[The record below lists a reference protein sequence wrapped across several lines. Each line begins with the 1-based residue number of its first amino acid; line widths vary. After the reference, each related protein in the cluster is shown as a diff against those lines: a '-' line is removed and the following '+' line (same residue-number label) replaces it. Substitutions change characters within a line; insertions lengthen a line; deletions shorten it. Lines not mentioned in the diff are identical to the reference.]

1 MVNNKYA
8 LIKEIKEYA
17 INNKV
22 PIMNQEGIDFL
33 TTFIIKHQI
42 KNVLEIGS
50 AIGYSAIMMSLCS
63 PDLKV
68 TTIERDEV
76 RYLEAIKNIK
86 KLKLENRITLIF
98 NDALKTKIEGKYDL
112 IFIDAAKAQNIK
124 FFELFERNLTDNGFI
139 ITDNMY
145 FHGLVHKNEK
155 EIKSRNVR
163 GIVRKIKDYI
173 TFLKNNDNYNTIIY
187 DIGDGIAV
195 SEKKL
200 RGGN

>member
-1 MVNNKYA
+1 MVKSNYA
-8 LIKEIKEYA
+8 HIKEIKEYA
-17 INNKV
+17 IENKI
-22 PIMNQEGIDFL
+22 PIMQSDGIDFL
-33 TTFIIKHQI
+33 TAFIIKHQI
-42 KNVLEIGS
+42 KNVLEIGT
-50 AIGYSAIMMSLCS
+50 AIGYSAIMMALCS
-63 PDLKV
+63 PNLKV
-68 TTIERDEV
+68 TTIERDET

-86 KLKLENRITLIF
+86 KLNLEDRITLIF
-98 NDALKTKIEGKYDL
+98 NDALKTRIEDKYDL

-124 FFELFERNLTDNGFI
+124 FFELFERNLKEGGFI

-173 TFLKNNDNYNTIIY
+173 TFLKNNDNYNTTIY

-195 SEKKL
+195 SEKKSK
-200 RGGN
+200 GGV